1 MIIYLSDNGPE
12 AFDGQGGVI
21 SNPIGNAYIKKNFSH
36 AYGDIGKANSNWQY
50 GAEWANGS
58 TGPLQWMKI
67 FVAGGGVRTP
77 LIIRPPL
84 GSGFVRT
91 GAIES
96 GPVRVKDL
104 APTILSYAGVE
115 RPATRYRDRVIV
127 PASGV
132 DLKPYL
138 NGSKPKPRLPGEW
151 MAFELMG
158 NAYLIDGDYKVM
170 RQRTGMW
177 GDGQWHLFNIVK
189 DPGETQRLDA
199 KEPERLKQM
208 VQRYDLYAKDKGI
221 VPVADD
227 WNPWSAFGQSVN

>member
-1 MIIYLSDNGPE
+1 MACHGFRWDPRKPHPSHDVPKDVLLLG
-12 AFDGQGGVI
+12 F
-21 SNPIGNAYIKKNFSH
+21 FSF
-36 AYGDIGKANSNWQY
+36 YRVGLI
-50 GAEWANGS
+50 AE
-58 TGPLQWMKI
+58 
-67 FVAGGGVRTP
+67 
-77 LIIRPPL
+77 
-84 GSGFVRT
+84 
-91 GAIES
+91 
-96 GPVRVKDL
+96 
-104 APTILSYAGVE
+104 VE

-132 DLKPYL
+132 DLMPYL

-158 NAYLIDGDYKVM
+158 NAYLIDGDFKVM

-189 DPGETQRLDA
+189 DPGETQRLDP